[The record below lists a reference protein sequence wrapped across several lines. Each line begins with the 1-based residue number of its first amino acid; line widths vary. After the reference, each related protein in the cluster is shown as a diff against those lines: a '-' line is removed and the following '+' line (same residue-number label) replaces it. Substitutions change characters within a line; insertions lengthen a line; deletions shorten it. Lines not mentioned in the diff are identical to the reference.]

1 MARRPAQ
8 MLEAKLACDDL
19 AAQLA
24 RLRHWIE
31 SPTTQQRVVRRSRI
45 VLMARAGVGVT
56 EISARVGVSA
66 PTVRLWI
73 KRFEEAGAEAL
84 LHDAAGRGRH
94 VLIDAATMRARLKSA
109 NLLGPDGRPTSLR
122 TAGAFLR
129 VSASSV
135 RRAFQKSA

>member
-1 MARRPAQ
+1 MARRPSQ
-8 MLEAKLACDDL
+8 KLDAKLACNDL
-19 AAQLA
+19 AAQVA
-24 RLRHWIE
+24 RLRRWID

-45 VLMARAGVGVT
+45 VLMALAGVGVT
-56 EISARVGVSA
+56 EISARAGVSA

-94 VLIDAATMRARLKSA
+94 VLIDSATMRARLQSA
-109 NLLGPDGRPTSLR
+109 NLLGPDGRPISLR